1 MKTRIIGAIVALI
14 LAAIGA
20 VLLIGYVR
28 GADARAAEGAELTEV
43 YIVQET
49 IAKGTP
55 GDSVGDL
62 VKRDTM
68 PKRNVPEDSVTDLDE
83 LAGLVAD
90 AEILPGEQLLLG
102 RFIDPAD
109 LAARGDVAIPEGM
122 QLVSFTLPADRV
134 VGGQVRAG
142 DKIGLVGTVDPDE
155 VGDTEDVI
163 NPVTSFAF
171 HDVLVT
177 NVQGA
182 VLANT
187 NDNADQQQ
195 EQQGSGDAIMLTIA
209 LSAHDVERWVWFT
222 EGEAGGYA
230 NMWLTLQNDKT
241 DNGGTAPV
249 TGSTAF

>member
-1 MKTRIIGAIVALI
+1 MKTRIIGAIVAI
-14 LAAIGA
+14 VLAAIGA
-20 VLLIGYVR
+20 VLLVGYVR
-28 GADARAAEGAELTEV
+28 GADARAAAGAELTDV

-55 GDSVGDL
+55 GESVSDF
-62 VKRDTM
+62 VKLDTM
-68 PKRNVPEDSVTDLDE
+68 PTRNVPEDSVTDLDE
-83 LAGLVAD
+83 LTGLVAN
-90 AEILPGEQLLLG
+90 AEILPGEQLLVG

-109 LAARGDVAIPEGM
+109 LAARGDVAIPDGM

-142 DKIGLVGTVDPDE
+142 DLIGLVGTVDPDE
-155 VGDTEDVI
+155 VGDEEDVI

-182 VLANT
+182 ISVDT
-187 NDNADQQQ
+187 ETDSGQQS
-195 EQQGSGDAIMLTIA
+195 EQGSGDAIMLTIA

-222 EGEAGGYA
+222 EGEAGDYA
-230 NMWLTLQNDKT
+230 SMWLTLQNDT
-241 DNGGTAPV
+241 TNNSGTAPV
-249 TGSTAF
+249 TGSNAF